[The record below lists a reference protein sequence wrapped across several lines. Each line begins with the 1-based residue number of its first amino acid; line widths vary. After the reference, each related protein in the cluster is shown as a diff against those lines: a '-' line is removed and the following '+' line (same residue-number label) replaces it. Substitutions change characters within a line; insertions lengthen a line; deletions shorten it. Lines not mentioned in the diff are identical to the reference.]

1 LERQLSIPKN
11 AVYSRRNMTTDLNQ
25 NQASS
30 LEPRTPIIILVE
42 PQLVENIGMTA
53 RAMMNCGLA
62 QLRLVDPRD
71 PWPLHEVMEER
82 MMAAS
87 SGADEIL
94 RNAKV
99 FATLPEA
106 VADLHYVYATTSRS
120 HDMVNRILT
129 PKSAAPDM
137 AERIEAGQKAGV
149 LFGRERTGLVND
161 QIVLANAKIT
171 IPLNP
176 EFASLNLAQA
186 VLLISYEWYQAKD
199 RTPERRLHTGS
210 SRPALREEYLN
221 FFNRLESELDK
232 SGFFVAPDMR
242 PIMTRSLQNM
252 LQRAEMTEQEIRTW
266 HGVLSALVGIPQG
279 RRKAN
284 DARN

>member
-1 LERQLSIPKN
+1 MK
-11 AVYSRRNMTTDLNQ
+11 
-25 NQASS
+25 
-30 LEPRTPIIILVE
+30 TPVIILVE

-53 RAMMNCGLA
+53 RAMMNCGLME
-62 QLRLVDPRD
+62 LRLVDPRD

-94 RNAKV
+94 KTAKV

-106 VADLHYVYATTSRS
+106 IADLNYVYATTSRT
-120 HDMVNRILT
+120 HDMVNHIMTARA
-129 PKSAAPDM
+129 AAPDM
-137 AERIEAGQKAGV
+137 AMRIGDGQKVGV
-149 LFGRERTGLVND
+149 LFGRERTGLIND

-176 EFASLNLAQA
+176 EFMSLNLAQA
-186 VLLISYEWYQAKD
+186 VLLIGYEWYQAND
-199 RTPERRLHTGS
+199 QTPARQLHVGN
-210 SRPALREEYLN
+210 SRPATREEYLN
-221 FFNRLESELDK
+221 FYKRLEDELEK
-232 SGFFVAPDMR
+232 SGFFVADEMR

-266 HGVLSALVGIPQG
+266 HGVVSALLGIPKMRAREKKAENDG
-279 RRKAN
+279 R
-284 DARN
+284 